1 MNELS
6 EFFIKKN
13 RSMGPYQINATQSK
27 NLENKKPLIA
37 IHGWLDNHAS
47 FIPLMKQ
54 HPEWPWIALDLVG
67 HGMSDWRP
75 ERSFYYFF
83 DYLCDLIQF
92 IQDEYPQGVHLI
104 GHSLGAAITS
114 LVAGVLPDLVQSLVL
129 LDGLGPLVSD
139 SSAVA
144 EQLRLSIYQHRQLKP
159 LRFYES
165 IESMALARQK
175 KHNIHLNSCKLIVEG
190 GSSYTEKGYR
200 WSFDPKLFYLSPV
213 QMTQEQVLSILR
225 TVSAPVYL
233 IKAIDGYPFDNELV
247 QARKEVLKKF
257 SEDLVPGGHHVHMD
271 SPALIS
277 LYLEE
282 FYEKNEI
289 LF

>member
-6 EFFIKKN
+6 DFFIQTT
-13 RSMGPYQINATQSK
+13 RSMGLYKVNVVQSK

-47 FIPLMKQ
+47 FTPLMKQ
-54 HPEWPWIALDLVG
+54 HPEWPWVSIDLVG
-67 HGMSDWRP
+67 HGMSEWRP
-75 ERSFYYFF
+75 EKSFYYFF

-92 IQDEYPQGVHLI
+92 IEDEYSQGVHLI

-114 LVAGVLPDLVQSLVL
+114 LAAGILPDLVKSVVL

-159 LRFYES
+159 LRMYDS
-165 IESMALARQK
+165 IETMALARQK
-175 KHNIHLNSCKLIVEG
+175 KHHIHLNSCKLIVEG
-190 GSSYTEKGYR
+190 GSYLTDKGYR

-213 QMTQEQVLSILR
+213 QMTQEQVLSILG
-225 TVSAPVYL
+225 TVNAPVHL
-233 IKAIDGYPFDNELV
+233 IKAIEGYPFDNELV
-247 QARKEVLKKF
+247 EQRRKALKYF
-257 SEDLVPGGHHVHMD
+257 SEDLIPGGHHVHMD
-271 SPALIS
+271 SPALVS

-282 FYEKNEI
+282 FYQKNKVV
-289 LF
+289 F